1 MNHKKTDYDPKYISG
16 QEIRQKGRAVRP
28 KDAATLIIVREDDE
42 RPRVLMGRRAQGHKF
57 MPNKFVFPGG
67 RVDAGD
73 SRIIPDKD
81 LHPDVMA
88 RLSEGCSPAKA
99 RALALAAIRETFEE
113 AGLLIGE
120 KSDAPITT
128 RSAHWRPFMEHG
140 VRPALDNLHF
150 IARAITPPYRSRR
163 FDARFFM
170 TSAEAIQG
178 DLHDTTK
185 ASGELLE
192 LHWFTLPEAMELE
205 LPNITRMV
213 LGEAKRRLGQTSP
226 FNEPGP
232 FVRFRHGKP
241 LRGLV

>member
-1 MNHKKTDYDPKYISG
+1 MSG
-16 QEIRQKGRAVRP
+16 QEIRQKGPAVRP
-28 KDAATLIIVREDDE
+28 KDAATLIIVREDDIS
-42 RPRVLMGRRAQGHKF
+42 PRILLGRRAQGHKF

-67 RVDAGD
+67 RVDPGD
-73 SRIIPDKD
+73 SRITPHRD
-81 LHPDVMA
+81 LHPDVLA
-88 RLSEGCSPAKA
+88 RLSEGCTPSKA

-113 AGLLIGE
+113 AGLLIGQ
-120 KSDAPITT
+120 KSDDPITT

-170 TSAEAIQG
+170 TSSDAIQG

-213 LGEAKRRLGQTSP
+213 LGEVERRLATP
-226 FNEPGP
+226 VTHREPGP

-241 LRGLV
+241 IRGVV